1 MAGETKPVMHCPDF
15 EALLAEAL
23 DNKLS
28 GAESER
34 FQAHRAECALCQAMY
49 AEAETGL
56 RLLRSLTEAEPPADF
71 VHNIMMAT
79 AGVTEAVVA
88 PVSQPDENWWDRV
101 RNWAPR
107 FVAPVLQPRFAMSF
121 GMAFFS
127 LSVLLNVAGIKL
139 ADLRYVDLRP
149 STVVRSYYE
158 ATGRL
163 VKYYENIR
171 FVYEIESRVQRLK
184 QMTGPEEKT
193 AQPDKNKG
201 QDKDKNDNN
210 KKSGV
215 PDKKYQNYSREEGQ
229 PALALNHG
237 RDLRP
242 EFAST
247 ARRMS

>member
-1 MAGETKPVMHCPDF
+1 MTGDPKSAMQCPEF
-15 EALLAEAL
+15 EALLTEAL
-23 DNKLS
+23 DNQLN
-28 GAESER
+28 GAENER
-34 FQAHRAECALCQAMY
+34 FQAHRAECAACGAMY
-49 AEAETGL
+49 AEAETGF
-56 RLLRSLTEAEPPADF
+56 RLLHSLAEAEPPADF

-79 AGVTEAVVA
+79 AGVTEVEGA
-88 PVSQPDENWWDRV
+88 PVKPPSEGWWDSV

-107 FVAPVLQPRFAMSF
+107 IVAPVLQPRFAMSF

-149 STVVRSYYE
+149 STLVRYYYE
-158 ATGRL
+158 TSGRL

-184 QMTGPEEKT
+184 QATSPDENS
-193 AQPDKNKG
+193 QPDKNKN
-201 QDKDKNDNN
+201 QDKNDN
-210 KKSGV
+210 KKSGE
-215 PDKKYQNYSREEGQ
+215 PDKKISREEGQ
-229 PALALNHG
+229 AVLAGNHG

-247 ARRMS
+247 ARRTS